1 MRHLAKAG
9 AKDLK
14 RSRLNLD
21 FPETDKME
29 LNLNCSEKNM
39 NSHFDKINDGAV
51 LETQEQLFTERNL
64 LMGIL
69 WEGDSQL
76 HTNGPGMAK
85 TPYGTTIVHGN
96 SVTSMVIGQL
106 LRFHVGAAEKIRI
119 SEINIVYLAAIH
131 VGDRIKGVFTIEER
145 NKYSNG
151 SEILTMT
158 FEVIRNE
165 QTIVSKG
172 KMTIEI
178 K

>member
-1 MRHLAKAG
+1 
-9 AKDLK
+9 
-14 RSRLNLD
+14 
-21 FPETDKME
+21 
-29 LNLNCSEKNM
+29 M
-39 NSHFDKINDGAV
+39 NSHFDKLKVGTI
-51 LETQEQLFTERNL
+51 LETQEQLFSERNL

-76 HTNGPGMAK
+76 HTNRPGMAK

-106 LRFHVGAAEKIRI
+106 LRFHVGATEKIRI
-119 SEINIVYLAAIH
+119 GEINMAYLAAIH
-131 VGDRIKGVFTIEER
+131 VGDHIKGVFTIEER
-145 NKYSNG
+145 NKCSNG

-158 FEVIRNE
+158 FEVIRNK
-165 QTIVSKG
+165 QIIASRG

>member
-1 MRHLAKAG
+1 MI
-9 AKDLK
+9 
-14 RSRLNLD
+14 
-21 FPETDKME
+21 
-29 LNLNCSEKNM
+29 
-39 NSHFDKINDGAV
+39 SHFDKLKVGTI
-51 LETQEQLFTERNL
+51 LETQEQLFSERNL

-76 HTNGPGMAK
+76 HTNRPGMTK

-106 LRFHVGAAEKIRI
+106 LRLYVGATEKIRI
-119 SEINIVYLAAIH
+119 NEINTVYLAAIH
-131 VGDRIKGVFTIEER
+131 VGDLIKGVFTIEER

-158 FEVIRNE
+158 FEVIRNK

-172 KMTIEI
+172 KMAIEI